1 MRLLFYTK
9 LGLVLSVL
17 SILAGAFVRATGSGD
32 GCGATWPTCKGKI
45 IPTLADTSEIIE
57 FSHRSVSG
65 VLLIVTLY
73 IFINSRKLEKN
84 SIARTAVNYLTFFV
98 LFEALIG
105 AVIVVFEWVGLNS
118 SLPRIIAVPI
128 HLVNTFGLLAS
139 YVILY
144 KILENKLDSIKNL
157 WDRNFIIISIFFLLT
172 GATGSIT
179 ALADVLYPS
188 ASFYEGFMD
197 DFDKT
202 SELLTRLRIF
212 HPIVSTILSIGLYI
226 ESKQLQER
234 FNINTNFLK
243 FLIFAAIFLGVTNVL
258 SNIVLFLSIFHLAM
272 ADLLWITY
280 IYVSCLLYTSPSP
293 RDRQKSRMPSSA

>member
-32 GCGATWPTCKGKI
+32 GCGATWPTCKGRI
-45 IPTLADTSEIIE
+45 IPSLSDTSEIIE
-57 FSHRSVSG
+57 FSHRGISG
-65 VLLIVTLY
+65 ILLIVTLY
-73 IFINSRKLEKN
+73 IFVNSRKLEKG
-84 SIARTAVNYLTFFV
+84 SIARRASNYLTFFV

-105 AVIVVFEWVGLNS
+105 AVIVIFEWVGLNS
-118 SLPRIIAVPI
+118 SLPRIVAVPI

-139 YVILY
+139 YVILF

-157 WDRNFIIISIFFLLT
+157 WDRNFIIISILFLLT

-188 ASFYEGFMD
+188 ASFIEGFLD
-197 DFDKT
+197 DFDRT
-202 SELLTRLRIF
+202 SEVLTRLRIF
-212 HPIVSTILSIGLYI
+212 HPVVSTILSIALYI
-226 ESKQLQER
+226 ESKQLQKR
-234 FNINTNFLK
+234 FDINTNFLK
-243 FLIFAAIFLGVTNVL
+243 FLIFAAVFLGVANVL
-258 SNIVLFLSIFHLAM
+258 SNIVLFLSIFHLAL

-280 IYVSCLLYTSPSP
+280 IYVSLDKAKNNLSIN
-293 RDRQKSRMPSSA
+293 